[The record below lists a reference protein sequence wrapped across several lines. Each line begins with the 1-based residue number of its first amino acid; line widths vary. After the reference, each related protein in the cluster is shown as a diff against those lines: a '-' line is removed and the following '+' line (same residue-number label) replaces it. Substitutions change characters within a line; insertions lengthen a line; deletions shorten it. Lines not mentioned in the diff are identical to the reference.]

1 MAAMNDLLNRLK
13 ARNADIE
20 SRDDDLRD
28 ELEEKR
34 GTEGV
39 APDFELRDLGDD
51 VNPGDLAQETI
62 VLRTGRP
69 VLAILRNQAELTF
82 TDPDSMVWKSRLE
95 SAASPLVNG
104 ARAVGR
110 IEVEGHSLAWLGTG
124 WLVAPDV
131 VVTNRH
137 VAAEFG
143 RQDGAR
149 FVFRQGLTGQPMT
162 ASIDFLEE
170 VGSPEELTFALE
182 RVLHIEGPD
191 GPDLAFLRV
200 SANGS
205 GWPSPIAL
213 AASAANDELVAVIG
227 YPARDSRIPDQQLM
241 EQIFGDVYD
250 KKRLAPGQL
259 TRVQNQTIS
268 HDCSTL
274 GGNSGSVVMSL
285 RSGEAVGLHFAG
297 RFLQANFAVS
307 CSMVGERLD
316 QVLNGRRPQNI
327 TPPTTPDSTSR
338 LVQVRPVDN
347 RSADDHP
354 APVRFTSV
362 IPLRVTLEVGTP
374 YPDSGAQPGAGSSA
388 QSTAVD
394 SDEMIVEGVV
404 ADYTDRGGYD
414 AKFLGQ
420 SLDIP
425 LPDVTDAADVLTFST
440 NGRPERVLRY
450 EHFSVVMSK
459 SRRMC
464 RYSAVN
470 IDGKQRA
477 KVERTQWRT
486 DPRIPKAAQI
496 SKECYGNPPKFSRGH
511 MTRRED
517 PVWGAPQV
525 ASRANDDSM
534 HVTNAVP
541 QMQTFNA
548 GVWLDLENYAL
559 FHARQDEMKISVFT
573 GPFLTADDPVM
584 FGVQVPVEFWK
595 VIAFIHDDTGQLSAT
610 GYTISQSGF
619 ISEDEFVFGQHKT
632 AQRTIAS
639 IEQRAGLSFGDL
651 SRHDPFVEPEGIEPE
666 LTDVRQIQF
675 V

>member
-1 MAAMNDLLNRLK
+1 M
-13 ARNADIE
+13 
-20 SRDDDLRD
+20 
-28 ELEEKR
+28 
-34 GTEGV
+34 
-39 APDFELRDLGDD
+39 
-51 VNPGDLAQETI
+51 
-62 VLRTGRP
+62 
-69 VLAILRNQAELTF
+69 
-82 TDPDSMVWKSRLE
+82 
-95 SAASPLVNG
+95 
-104 ARAVGR
+104 
-110 IEVEGHSLAWLGTG
+110 
-124 WLVAPDV
+124 
-131 VVTNRH
+131 
-137 VAAEFG
+137 
-143 RQDGAR
+143 
-149 FVFRQGLTGQPMT
+149 
-162 ASIDFLEE
+162 
-170 VGSPEELTFALE
+170 
-182 RVLHIEGPD
+182 
-191 GPDLAFLRV
+191 
-200 SANGS
+200 
-205 GWPSPIAL
+205 
-213 AASAANDELVAVIG
+213 
-227 YPARDSRIPDQQLM
+227 
-241 EQIFGDVYD
+241 
-250 KKRLAPGQL
+250 
-259 TRVQNQTIS
+259 
-268 HDCSTL
+268 
-274 GGNSGSVVMSL
+274 
-285 RSGEAVGLHFAG
+285 
-297 RFLQANFAVS
+297 
-307 CSMVGERLD
+307 
-316 QVLNGRRPQNI
+316 
-327 TPPTTPDSTSR
+327 
-338 LVQVRPVDN
+338 DN
-347 RSADDHP
+347 RSADDRP

-374 YPDSGAQPGAGSSA
+374 YVDSDAQPGAGSSA

-404 ADYTDRGGYD
+404 ADYADRGGYD

-425 LPDVTDAADVLTFST
+425 LPDVTNAADVLTFST

-486 DPRIPKAAQI
+486 DPRIPKDAQI
-496 SKECYGNPPKFSRGH
+496 SKECYGSAPKFSRGH

-584 FGVQVPVEFWK
+584 FGVPIPVEFWK

-610 GYTISQSGF
+610 GYTISQSSF

>member
-1 MAAMNDLLNRLK
+1 MGPMNDLLNRLK
-13 ARNADIE
+13 ARNADVQ

-51 VNPGDLAQETI
+51 VNLGDLAQETI
-62 VLRTGRP
+62 VMRTGRP

-82 TDPDSMVWKSRLE
+82 TYPDSMVWKSRLE
-95 SAASPLVNG
+95 NAASALVNG

-110 IEVEGHSLAWLGTG
+110 IEVEGHNLAWLGTG

-182 RVLHIEGPD
+182 RVLHIEGPA
-191 GPDLAFLRV
+191 GPDMAFLRV
-200 SANGS
+200 AANGS

-285 RSGEAVGLHFAG
+285 RSGEALGLHFAG
-297 RFLQANFAVS
+297 RFLEANFAVS
-307 CSMVGERLD
+307 SSMVGERLG
-316 QVLNGRRPQNI
+316 QVLNGRRPQKI
-327 TPPTTPDSTSR
+327 TPPTTPDSPSH

-347 RSADDHP
+347 RSADDRP

-374 YPDSGAQPGAGSSA
+374 YVDSGAGSSA
-388 QSTAVD
+388 QSSAVD

-404 ADYTDRGGYD
+404 ADYADRSGYD
-414 AKFLGQ
+414 AEFLGL

-425 LPDVTDAADVLTFST
+425 LPDVTNAADVLTFST
-440 NGRPERVLRY
+440 NGPPERVLRY

-470 IDGKQRA
+470 VDGKQRA

-486 DPRIPKAAQI
+486 DPRIPKDAQI
-496 SKECYGNPPKFSRGH
+496 SKECYGSAPKFSRGH

-517 PVWGAPQV
+517 PVWGAPPV

-584 FGVQVPVEFWK
+584 FGVQIPVEFWK

-619 ISEDEFVFGQHKT
+619 ISEDEFVFGEHKT
-632 AQRTIAS
+632 AQCTIAS